1 MNMLLP
7 ALLALLLVVGVVVM
21 RWLRRSKPP
30 APVRRPAPRDPAPP
44 VAAAPAQAAPVL
56 PHTLPP
62 ELAAFRLV
70 PAHELVAAR
79 TEALVQVFQHVPR
92 PPKLMHHLLSPAFF
106 SSASAV
112 ELVDLIRA
120 EPLIAARVLATVN
133 SPLYGLRSP
142 VQSIGQA
149 VTYLG
154 LDAVRS
160 LCLQYILVDAFKA
173 DSPERQQ
180 VLDSTWRASA
190 LGSELM
196 QHLARE
202 LGVPDPGPLVSAV
215 VLSFLGRLATA
226 AALPRKLLAQVPRHG
241 LLPRLVAEQ
250 QILHLA
256 SPEIGRLLM
265 RHWGLP
271 EAIVDDAAG
280 IDAVLLTPADPAH
293 TGQHLRAALG
303 YLCARL
309 GEQLADGQRADL
321 AGFTLPNA
329 DEPDWHHLRSHLDP
343 ALQARVLAA
352 LQGPAL
358 TAALA
363 RLQQGLGSADG
374 DAPVVVQPKARRQ
387 AVSGP
392 A

>member
-1 MNMLLP
+1 MVTGMNMFLP
-7 ALLALLLVVGVVVM
+7 ELVLLVAVGVVAFLL
-21 RWLRRSKPP
+21 LRRGKDPVPDRLQPARTTPLPAPMPTPVAAPP
-30 APVRRPAPRDPAPP
+30 AQP
-44 VAAAPAQAAPVL
+44 VAAATV
-56 PHTLPP
+56 PP
-62 ELAAFRLV
+62 ELAGFQLTPADALV
-70 PAHELVAAR
+70 PAR
-79 TEALVQVFQHVPR
+79 TEALVKVFQHVPR
-92 PPKLMHHLLSPAFF
+92 PPKLLHHLLSPDLFG
-106 SSASAV
+106 SASSS

-142 VQSIGQA
+142 VHSIGQA

-160 LCLQYILVDAFKA
+160 LCLQYILVDAFQA

-190 LGSELM
+190 LASELM

-215 VLSFLGRLATA
+215 VLSFLGRLSTA
-226 AALPRKLLAQVPRHG
+226 AALPRKLLAQVPRQG

-271 EAIVDDAAG
+271 ASIVNDAAG
-280 IDAVLLTPADPAH
+280 IDAMLVTAADAAH
-293 TGQHLRAALG
+293 PGQHLRAALG

-309 GEQLADGQRADL
+309 GEQLADGLRADL
-321 AGFTLPNA
+321 VDFTLA
-329 DEPDWHHLRSHLDP
+329 GSDDPDWHHLFGHLNP
-343 ALQARVLAA
+343 ALQQRVEVA
-352 LQGPAL
+352 LQAPAL
-358 TAALA
+358 VASVA
-363 RLQQGLGSADG
+363 RLLKS
-374 DAPVVVQPKARRQ
+374 RQ
-387 AVSGP
+387 AEQAAAVQ
-392 A
+392 

>member
-1 MNMLLP
+1 MNMLVP
-7 ALLALLLVVGVVVM
+7 ALALLVAIGVVAFLL
-21 RWLRRSKPP
+21 LRR
-30 APVRRPAPRDPAPP
+30 RRDPEPLPAAPPRPVPAAPP
-44 VAAAPAQAAPVL
+44 VSQAPVAAVAEAAV
-56 PHTLPP
+56 PA
-62 ELAAFRLV
+62 ELAAFQLT
-70 PAHELVAAR
+70 PADALAPAR
-79 TEALVQVFQHVPR
+79 TEALVKVFQHVPR
-92 PPKLMHHLLSPAFF
+92 PPKLLHHLLSPDFF
-106 SSASAV
+106 SSASSA

-202 LGVPDPGPLVSAV
+202 LGVPEPGPLVSAV

-226 AALPRKLLAQVPRHG
+226 AALPRKLLAQVPRQG

-271 EAIVDDAAG
+271 DSIVNDAAG
-280 IDAVLLTPADPAH
+280 IDAVLVTPADPARPGH
-293 TGQHLRAALG
+293 HLRAALG

-321 AGFTLPNA
+321 AGFTLVAPDMA
-329 DEPDWHHLRSHLDP
+329 PDAADWHHLPSHLNP
-343 ALQARVLAA
+343 ALQARVQSA
-352 LQGPAL
+352 LQAPPL
-358 TAALA
+358 TASVA
-363 RLQQGLGSADG
+363 RMVRSGRAEQVA
-374 DAPVVVQPKARRQ
+374 AVQ
-387 AVSGP
+387 
-392 A
+392 

>member
-1 MNMLLP
+1 MVATMNMLLP
-7 ALLALLLVVGVVVM
+7 ALALLLAVGVVAF
-21 RWLRRSKPP
+21 LLTRRGKDPVPTRAPSARPVSAPSAVAQAP
-30 APVRRPAPRDPAPP
+30 AGVASAAEDA
-44 VAAAPAQAAPVL
+44 VAAV
-56 PHTLPP
+56 PP
-62 ELAAFRLV
+62 ELAAFQLT
-70 PAHELVAAR
+70 PALALAPAR
-79 TEALVQVFQHVPR
+79 TEALVKVFQHVPR
-92 PPKLMHHLLSPAFF
+92 PPRLLHHLLSPDFF
-106 SSASAV
+106 SSASSS
-112 ELVDLIRA
+112 ELVDMIRA

-160 LCLQYILVDAFKA
+160 LCLQYILVDAFQA

-190 LGSELM
+190 LASELM

-271 EAIVDDAAG
+271 DSIVNDAAG
-280 IDAVLLTPADPAH
+280 IDAVLVTPADRSHP
-293 TGQHLRAALG
+293 GQHLRAALG

-309 GEQLADGQRADL
+309 GEQLADGRRADL
-321 AGFTLPNA
+321 AGFTLLGS
-329 DEPDWHHLRSHLDP
+329 DDPDWHHLPGHLNLALQRRVEA
-343 ALQARVLAA
+343 ALQAPAVAA
-352 LQGPAL
+352 SVARMLKSGRAEQ
-358 TAALA
+358 AAA
-363 RLQQGLGSADG
+363 
-374 DAPVVVQPKARRQ
+374 VQ
-387 AVSGP
+387 
-392 A
+392 

>member
-7 ALLALLLVVGVVVM
+7 ALALLLAVGVVAFLL
-21 RWLRRSKPP
+21 LRRN
-30 APVRRPAPRDPAPP
+30 RDPEPTP
-44 VAAAPAQAAPVL
+44 AAPLRPMPAAPTVAQAPAAPVEAAM
-56 PHTLPP
+56 PA
-62 ELAAFRLV
+62 ELAAFQLT
-70 PAHELVAAR
+70 PAHALAPAR
-79 TEALVQVFQHVPR
+79 TEALVKVFQHVPR
-92 PPKLMHHLLSPAFF
+92 PPKLLHHLLSPDFF
-106 SSASAV
+106 SGASSA

-180 VLDSTWRASA
+180 VLDTTWRASA
-190 LGSELM
+190 LASELM

-202 LGVPDPGPLVSAV
+202 LGVPEPGPLVSAV

-226 AALPRKLLAQVPRHG
+226 AALPRKLLAQVPRQG

-271 EAIVDDAAG
+271 DSIVNDAAG
-280 IDAVLLTPADPAH
+280 IDVLLVTPADPAH
-293 TGQHLRAALG
+293 PGQHLRAALG

-321 AGFTLPNA
+321 AGFALSGS
-329 DEPDWHHLRSHLDP
+329 DDPDWHHLPGHLNP
-343 ALQARVLAA
+343 ALQQRVQAA
-352 LQGPAL
+352 LQAPAL

-363 RLQQGLGSADG
+363 RLQRGLGSAAG
-374 DAPVVVQPKARRQ
+374 NAPVVVQPQARRQ

>member
-1 MNMLLP
+1 M
-7 ALLALLLVVGVVVM
+7 
-21 RWLRRSKPP
+21 
-30 APVRRPAPRDPAPP
+30 
-44 VAAAPAQAAPVL
+44 AATV
-56 PHTLPP
+56 PP
-62 ELAAFRLV
+62 ELAAFQLV
-70 PAHELVAAR
+70 PAHTLAPAR
-79 TEALVQVFQHVPR
+79 TEALVKVFQHVPR
-92 PPKLMHHLLSPAFF
+92 PPKLLHHLLSPDFF
-106 SSASAV
+106 SSASSA

-190 LGSELM
+190 LASELM

-226 AALPRKLLAQVPRHG
+226 AALPRKLLAQVPRQG

-250 QILHLA
+250 QLLHLA

-271 EAIVDDAAG
+271 DSIVNDAAG
-280 IDAVLLTPADPAH
+280 IDAVLVTPADPARPGH
-293 TGQHLRAALG
+293 HLRAALG

-321 AGFTLPNA
+321 AGFTLVAPDMA
-329 DEPDWHHLRSHLDP
+329 PDAADWHHLPSHLNP
-343 ALQARVLAA
+343 ALQARVQSA
-352 LQGPAL
+352 LQAPPL
-358 TAALA
+358 TASVA
-363 RLQQGLGSADG
+363 RMVRSGRAEQVA
-374 DAPVVVQPKARRQ
+374 AVQ
-387 AVSGP
+387 
-392 A
+392 

>member
-1 MNMLLP
+1 
-7 ALLALLLVVGVVVM
+7 
-21 RWLRRSKPP
+21 
-30 APVRRPAPRDPAPP
+30 
-44 VAAAPAQAAPVL
+44 
-56 PHTLPP
+56 
-62 ELAAFRLV
+62 V
-70 PAHELVAAR
+70 PAHALVAAR

-106 SSASAV
+106 SSASSS

-190 LGSELM
+190 LASELM

-202 LGVPDPGPLVSAV
+202 LGVPEPGPLVSAV

-271 EAIVDDAAG
+271 EAIVNDAAG
-280 IDAVLLTPADPAH
+280 IDAVLVTPADPAH
-293 TGQHLRAALG
+293 PGQQLRAALG

-309 GEQLADGQRADL
+309 GEQLAEGQRADL
-321 AGFTLPNA
+321 AGFTLPGT
-329 DEPDWHHLRSHLDP
+329 DDPDWHHLPGHLTP
-343 ALQARVLAA
+343 ALQGRLQAA
-352 LQGPAL
+352 LQAPGLSASVARL
-358 TAALA
+358 TKASHAERAEAAL
-363 RLQQGLGSADG
+363 Q
-374 DAPVVVQPKARRQ
+374 
-387 AVSGP
+387 
-392 A
+392 